1 MNATLQQVP
10 TGTYT
15 LDPVHSTFGFA
26 ITHNGVSKF
35 RGQFE
40 QADARLEDGVLTGST
55 QVESVK
61 TPIPQLKE
69 HLLAQDFFNVAE
81 TPELSFRSTEISLGS
96 DGEVQIDGEL
106 TIRGVTKPLSAT
118 GSFASGVGLSGAEVV
133 GFDLEAAIDRRDY
146 GLNWQAPLPSGGDAL
161 GWGVSLQVHLELVK
175 S

>member
-1 MNATLQQVP
+1 MNTTLQQVP

-15 LDPVHSTFGFA
+15 LDTVHSTFGFA

-40 QADARLEDGVLTGST
+40 QADARLEDGVLTGT
-55 QVESVK
+55 AQVESIK

-81 TPELSFRSTEISLGS
+81 TPTVSFRSKDISVAS

-106 TIRGVTKPLSAT
+106 TIRGITKPLSAT

-146 GLNWQAPLPSGGDAL
+146 GLSWQAPLPNGGDAL
-161 GWGVSLQVHLELVK
+161 GWQVSLQVHLELVQG
-175 S
+175 